1 MKNSVL
7 LALFALGAI
16 AVVPAEASTGTFTFT
31 SANNTGNGYGDVLNF
46 TPTITGGSFSGLTNV
61 AVSAYS
67 TTAIS
72 TTTNISAAAVDE
84 YSGGGLGV
92 CGTLEGTGCSNPLH
106 QVDNTDGGYEFVL
119 FKFSTPVN
127 LSSVALLDY
136 QGTDMD
142 LSYWSGNTAP
152 PNNLT
157 NVTDS
162 QFLSNFGAQSN
173 DNCTSHCASG
183 DTITDNLAGNNVTY
197 LLIAAAYNSGDNNDT
212 FKIQNLTVTS
222 LTATPEPATFGLI
235 GISLAGIG
243 LIARKRKKG

>member
-1 MKNSVL
+1 MKNSVWVL
-7 LALFALGAI
+7 FGLAAI
-16 AVVPAEASTGTFTFT
+16 AAVPGNASTGTFTFT
-31 SANNTGNGYGDVLNF
+31 SGNNTGNSYGDVINF
-46 TPTITGGSFSGLTNV
+46 TPTITGGTFSGLTNV

-84 YSGGGLGV
+84 YSGDGLGV
-92 CGTLEGTGCSNPLH
+92 CGTLEGTGCGNPLH

-127 LSSVALLDY
+127 LSSVTLLDY

-142 LSYWSGNTAP
+142 MSWWSGNTAP

-157 NVTDS
+157 NVTDT
-162 QFLSNFGAQSN
+162 QFLSNFGAQAN
-173 DNCTSHCASG
+173 DNCTSNCSSG
-183 DTITDNLAGNNVTY
+183 DTTTDTLAGNNVTY
-197 LLIAAAYNSGDNNDT
+197 LLIAAAYNSGNNNDT
-212 FKIQNLTVTS
+212 FKIQDIVVNS

-243 LIARKRKKG
+243 LIARKRKQD